1 VLKII
6 PMTSKPVPR
15 GLLVLVGAGAIGAA
29 CSSPSEPHGSP
40 VLTRVYW
47 SAAGTQEVVW
57 SLPGDPVPMATS
69 VSPFADQ
76 IDFVFDRR
84 LDGSRIEDIVT
95 MNGVPVP
102 VPKVPAAIGA
112 TWPDIAQ
119 RMSVPP
125 FQLVVDYNSVPL
137 FGDQS
142 AYVLARPEVPG
153 FPSGD
158 TINFDLLLSSLTS
171 AYGDIATAPGRIAVK
186 TLPFAVSITAP
197 TFVVATNYQLPLAF
211 SNRLPPVAASGA
223 SPAIAVTV
231 SGAAVPYKLLA
242 DASLLSRWYVAPA
255 DCLGAWPAN
264 STLTVTI
271 AAGLPDAFGSPLAA
285 GVTATFTTGA
295 RSGVTLDAS
304 CSVADAGTTSDGP
317 VDGVPDAASDAGPD
331 VGVDDGGG
339 QSDGGVDA
347 DASTTSDGDSEAGSD
362 AASDVPATF
371 DAAAE
376 TSPGGG

>member
-1 VLKII
+1 
-6 PMTSKPVPR
+6 MTTKPVPR

-47 SAAGTQEVVW
+47 SAAGTQQIVW
-57 SLPGDPVPMATS
+57 SLPGDPVPMVTS

-84 LDGSRIEDIVT
+84 LDGSRIEDVVT
-95 MNGVPVP
+95 MNGVAVP
-102 VPKVPAAIGA
+102 VPKVPAAIAA

-171 AYGDIATAPGRIAVK
+171 AYGDIATAPSRIAVK
-186 TLPFAVSITAP
+186 TLPFAVSIAAP
-197 TFVVATNYQLPLAF
+197 TFAVATNYQLPLAF
-211 SNRLPPVAASGA
+211 SNRLPPVAASGT

-264 STLTVTI
+264 STLMVTI
-271 AAGLPDAFGSPLAA
+271 DAGLPDAFGAPLAA
-285 GVTATFTTGA
+285 GVTATFATGA
-295 RSGVTLDAS
+295 RSGVTPDAS
-304 CSVADAGTTSDGP
+304 CSIADAGVTSDGP
-317 VDGVPDAASDAGPD
+317 ADGVPDAASDTAPD
-331 VGVDDGGG
+331 VAVDDGGG
-339 QSDGGVDA
+339 RSDGGVDAGASTTSDGGVDA
-347 DASTTSDGDSEAGSD
+347 DSEAGSD
-362 AASDVPATF
+362 AMSDVPATF